1 MYQKKHIIPGFSM
14 EIHPRGNIV
23 IQKIYL
29 TSSEELDNVTEYIGE
44 LFDNTQMFILNRE
57 IY

>member
-1 MYQKKHIIPGFSM
+1 M